1 MELILLESVE
11 GLGRPGDQVKV
22 KPGYARNFL
31 LPTGMAVPL
40 SADALRGIDK
50 LKEKADAEERA
61 MLSSM
66 EQLAQKIAG
75 AEVEISA
82 RATNEGHLFGSV
94 TDKDVH
100 SAFAAAGWQLPAR
113 AVRLPTHIKE
123 SGPADVTLHLY
134 GEITAEVKIEV
145 VPVDAEGVRIELE
158 AGEDTPA
165 EGDAEGEEGAAEGD
179 ADAGSEESAEAPA
192 EKPVEPA

>member
-22 KPGYARNFL
+22 KAGYARNFL
-31 LPTGMAVPL
+31 LPTAKAVRL
-40 SADALRGIDK
+40 SADSLRGIDK
-50 LKEKADAEERA
+50 LKQKAEAEDRA

-66 EQLAQKIAG
+66 EEMAQKIAG

-82 RATNEGHLFGSV
+82 RATSEGHLFGSV

-100 SAFAAAGWQLPAR
+100 AAFVAAGWDLPVR
-113 AVRLPTHIKE
+113 AVRLPAHLKE

-134 GEITAEVKIEV
+134 GEITAEVRVVV
-145 VPVDAEGVRIELE
+145 VPVDAEGVGIELDAE
-158 AGEDTPA
+158 AGEPTEASDEGDEGD
-165 EGDAEGEEGAAEGD
+165 EGDASGD
-179 ADAGSEESAEAPA
+179 ADAGGEQPSAES
-192 EKPVEPA
+192 PVQPS

>member
-22 KPGYARNFL
+22 KAGYARNFL
-31 LPTGMAVPL
+31 LPAGMAVPL

-66 EQLAQKIAG
+66 EEMAQKIAG
-75 AEVEISA
+75 SEVEISA

-100 SAFAAAGWQLPAR
+100 AAFTAAGWELPVR

-134 GEITAEVKIEV
+134 GEITAEVKVVV
-145 VPVDAEGVRIELE
+145 VPVDVEGNPIELE
-158 AGEDTPA
+158 APPEEAA
-165 EGDAEGEEGAAEGD
+165 ESEEGAAEG
-179 ADAGSEESAEAPA
+179 ADEGDDDVGAEAPA
-192 EKPVEPA
+192 ETPAQPS